1 MKPSFLPPARV
12 ALCAMAGALVG
23 TAACTPNQSVKPGA
37 PELIE
42 YIIGTPSPVGFP
54 GPPVQAT
61 TVRPDTPDC
70 VADIAPGLVCYA
82 GGQKAD
88 TADGGT
94 QATDT
99 PPDGLCRDSGRMN
112 WCTCIGDATPN
123 VAGAWSCDQFSN
135 VFAVIAVFD
144 RLLDTSPFDAV
155 EAGPIMDSIVK
166 ASATGSL
173 PMVPLQTNYS
183 ATGSPTGLVFNLFGP
198 FFGNL
203 RADGPSLL
211 SAPQPEFP
219 SGATVTVNLDAN
231 QVHAKDGTTPFT
243 GQGLLSNGTL
253 VFTMAPF
260 TATMSPPDPM
270 RYGAD
275 PNAAVVTF
283 TNFVDTADA
292 PSHITATVDGTAA
305 PINAASGDGG
315 ANFLVTPVAGAGVWP
330 TGATVVI
337 SVDATVK
344 NLLDQPIGAVAPFTF
359 TAP

>member
-1 MKPSFLPPARV
+1 MKRSFLPPARV
-12 ALCAMAGALVG
+12 ALCAMAGAVVG
-23 TAACTPNQSVKPGA
+23 AAACTPNNNVKPGA

-42 YIIGTPSPVGFP
+42 FIIGTPSPVGFP

-70 VADIAPGLVCYA
+70 VSGIATGWACYA
-82 GGQKAD
+82 GGKPAD
-88 TADGGT
+88 SADGGT
-94 QATDT
+94 QTGDLPA
-99 PPDGLCRDSGRMN
+99 DGLCRDTTEMN
-112 WCTCIGDATPN
+112 WCTCNGPPDPG
-123 VAGAWSCDQFSN
+123 VAGAWNCDPFGN

-155 EAGPIMDSIVK
+155 EAGPIMDSIVTTS
-166 ASATGSL
+166 ASSGA
-173 PMVPLQTNYS
+173 PMVSLETNYS

-203 RADGPSLL
+203 RVDGPSLL

-219 SGATVTVNLDAN
+219 SGASVTIQLDAN

-243 GQGLLSNGTL
+243 GQGPLQSGTL
-253 VFTMAPF
+253 LFKMAPF
-260 TATMSPPDPM
+260 SAAVSPPDPM

-283 TNFVDTADA
+283 SNFVDTADA
-292 PSHITATVDGTAA
+292 PSHITATVNGTAA
-305 PINAASGDGG
+305 PVNAVSGDGG
-315 ANFLVTPVAGAGVWP
+315 ANFLVTPVAGDGVWP
-330 TGATVVI
+330 TGSTVVI
-337 SVDATVK
+337 SVDATVT
-344 NLLDQPIGAVAPFTF
+344 NLLGQSIAAVAPFTF

>member
-1 MKPSFLPPARV
+1 M
-12 ALCAMAGALVG
+12 
-23 TAACTPNQSVKPGA
+23 
-37 PELIE
+37 
-42 YIIGTPSPVGFP
+42 
-54 GPPVQAT
+54 
-61 TVRPDTPDC
+61 
-70 VADIAPGLVCYA
+70 
-82 GGQKAD
+82 AD

-94 QATDT
+94 QDVTA
-99 PPDGLCRDSGRMN
+99 PADGLCRDSGRMN

-123 VAGAWSCDQFSN
+123 VAGAWNCDQFSN

-144 RLLDTSPFDAV
+144 RLIDTAPFDAV

-166 ASATGSL
+166 ASATGAMT
-173 PMVPLQTNYS
+173 MVPLQTNYS
-183 ATGSPTGLVFNLFGP
+183 STGSPTGLVFNLFGP

-219 SGATVTVNLDAN
+219 SGETVTVSLDAS
-231 QVHAKDGTTPFT
+231 QVKAKDGTTPFT
-243 GQGLLSNGTL
+243 GVGPLSSGTL
-253 VFTMAPF
+253 VFTMAAF
-260 TATMSPPDPM
+260 SASIAPPDPM

-283 TNFVDTADA
+283 TNFVDTTDA
-292 PSHITATVDGTAA
+292 PSHITATVNGTAA
-305 PINAASGDGG
+305 PINATSGDGG

-337 SVDATVK
+337 SVDASVK
-344 NLLDQPIGAVAPFTF
+344 NLLGQSIATVAPFTF

>member
-1 MKPSFLPPARV
+1 MDAPA
-12 ALCAMAGALVG
+12 
-23 TAACTPNQSVKPGA
+23 
-37 PELIE
+37 
-42 YIIGTPSPVGFP
+42 
-54 GPPVQAT
+54 
-61 TVRPDTPDC
+61 
-70 VADIAPGLVCYA
+70 
-82 GGQKAD
+82 
-88 TADGGT
+88 
-94 QATDT
+94 
-99 PPDGLCRDSGRMN
+99 DGLCRDSGRMN